1 MTGRFDICF
10 SKLNIIFSLFF
21 KDKNM
26 KVFSKHIKLLAELL
40 LYKNYK
46 RMSQKFLILFTI
58 LTVLLSIEGKT
69 QQNFRF
75 GILCGSSFSRFISQ
89 KQYRVF
95 DKWKIGIYPKVV
107 CRLPLKKGFWLQTE
121 VGITDYGFKTEYNN
135 DSIHQV
141 LKESRY
147 FIQFTEL
154 LGYSLKIDTKKG
166 IKLNIESGPF
176 FGYYLISNQ
185 NSWTENLLDHSIWE
199 YKEFRNVCD
208 DPMINKYIV
217 GISAGTGISKE
228 IRGATILLDIRYDL
242 SITRI
247 TKYPDFPE
255 LPNYTKMH
263 YQLFSISFGYL
274 FGQNKW

>member
-1 MTGRFDICF
+1 
-10 SKLNIIFSLFF
+10 
-21 KDKNM
+21 M
-26 KVFSKHIKLLAELL
+26 KVFSKHIKSLGEILLCI
-40 LYKNYK
+40 NYK
-46 RMSQKFLILFTI
+46 RMNLKFLILFTV
-58 LTVLLSIEGKT
+58 LTTLIFLDSKA
-69 QQNFRF
+69 QKNFRF
-75 GILCGSSFSRFISQ
+75 GVICGSSFSRIIIP
-89 KQYRVF
+89 KQYTPT
-95 DKWKIGIYPKVV
+95 DKWKIGIYPKAI
-107 CRLPLKKGFWLQTE
+107 CRLPIKKGFWLQTE
-121 VGITDYGFKTEYNN
+121 VGLADFGFKSEWES

-154 LGYSLKIDTKKG
+154 LGNSLKIDTKKK
-166 IKLNIESGPF
+166 IKLNIEVGPF
-176 FGYYLISNQ
+176 FGYYLISNHH
-185 NSWTENLLDHSIWE
+185 NWTENLLDHSIWE
-199 YKEFRNVCD
+199 DKEFRNVCE

-228 IRGATILLDIRYDL
+228 IRVATIMFDIRYDL

-255 LPNYTKMH
+255 LPNYTKSH